1 MNRRTQS
8 LLTAA
13 GILALATPALAA
25 APGHHT
31 TQPIPGGGTLNNP
44 NGLPPIGRP
53 STTPPDRGR
62 HLGRPS
68 PVPSVRPS
76 TAPSVAPSAL
86 PSAIPSALP
95 SSVPSVVPSTVP
107 TVVPSAVPSAL
118 PSIVPSTAPTV
129 LPSTMP
135 TAIPSGTPH

>member
-1 MNRRTQS
+1 MNRRTQT

-25 APGHHT
+25 APGHHGA
-31 TQPIPGGGTLNNP
+31 QPIPGGGTLNNP

-53 STTPPDRGR
+53 ATFPPDRGR

-68 PVPSVRPS
+68 PVPTVRPS

-86 PSAIPSALP
+86 PSALP
-95 SSVPSVVPSTVP
+95 SSVPSALPST
-107 TVVPSAVPSAL
+107 VPSAVPSVVPSAL
-118 PSIVPSTAPTV
+118 PTILPSTAPTV
-129 LPSTMP
+129 LPSALP
-135 TAIPSGTPH
+135 TAVPSITPH